1 MIDLKQ
7 LHYRYREKVAK
18 MMADYPSL
26 STKDDIPLIIVDFKI
41 FLKDGE
47 VKYETVQLKDPSQL
61 NYCAILDTNCEKT
74 LMEKSN
80 PYLTTKARLIG
91 YHNHLE
97 GYERYI
103 FQYDLQDEE
112 SYNNFNFNLTTLRRI
127 IEIPN
132 KEYFKLLLEQDIK
145 ILPVIRISKNIKIN
159 TSSESILELPIYIR
173 SYIESNLTQEQL
185 KTIAV
190 LDIAINDVYSTD
202 ELIPKDDTSLLEA
215 IITNMNTQTHVVQM
229 TVIVTFTSG
238 NLTNIGEIRES
249 IVASL
254 ETLEM
259 SNVYTVDNQYTHKF
273 YNF

>member
-7 LHYRYREKVAK
+7 LHYRHREKVAK

-26 STKDDIPLIIVDFKI
+26 STKDDIPLIIVNFKI
-41 FLKDGE
+41 FLKNGE
-47 VKYETVQLKDPSQL
+47 VKYETAHLKDVSQL
-61 NYCAILDTNCEKT
+61 NYCVILDVNW
-74 LMEKSN
+74 EKSN
-80 PYLTTKARLIG
+80 PYLKTKSKLIG

-103 FQYDLQDEE
+103 FQYDLQDKE
-112 SYNNFNFNLTTLRRI
+112 SYNNFNFNLTALRRI
-127 IEIPN
+127 IEIPD
-132 KEYFKLLLEQDIK
+132 KEYSKILLEQDIK
-145 ILPVIRISKNIKIN
+145 ILPVIRISKNIKID
-159 TSSESILELPIYIR
+159 TSSEKVLELPIYIR
-173 SYIESNLTQEQL
+173 SYIESNLTREQL

-190 LDIAINDVYSTD
+190 LDVAINDVYSTD
-202 ELIPKDDTSLLEA
+202 ELIPKEDTSLLET
-215 IITNMNTQTHVVQM
+215 IVTNLNTQTHVVQM

-238 NLTNIGEIRES
+238 NLTNVGEIRES
-249 IVASL
+249 VIASL